1 MVREDSSDDFARLVR
16 PHYERLYGL
25 AWRLAGS
32 HADAEDLFQ
41 ELMVK
46 ALTGMDRLKAVADP
60 GPWLARMLYN
70 LFVDQH
76 RRFARRRL
84 LLVEEGRLAGEGLA
98 GFAGEAD
105 PERDS
110 GDRQLAAILEDA
122 LATLS
127 EEHRIALLLHDAD
140 GYTIEEI
147 QKLTGTPAGTIKS
160 RLHRARAR
168 LRELLEADGT
178 LFGAAACNRTKPESV

>member
-1 MVREDSSDDFARLVR
+1 MVWDGAGENFARIVR

-25 AWRLAGS
+25 AWRLTGS
-32 HADAEDLFQ
+32 QAEAEDLFQ

-46 ALTGMDRLKAVADP
+46 ALAGMDRLTAVAEP

-76 RRFARRRL
+76 RRHARRRL
-84 LLVEEGRLAGEGLA
+84 VLVEEGRLDGDGLA
-98 GFAGEAD
+98 AFPGDAD

-110 GDRQLAAILEDA
+110 REGQVSAILENA
-122 LATLS
+122 LARLG
-127 EEHRIALLLHDAD
+127 EEHRIVLLLHDAD

-147 QKLTGTPAGTIKS
+147 QQLTGTPAGTIKS

-168 LRELLEADGT
+168 MRELLEADGT
-178 LFGAAACNRTKPESV
+178 LSAADACKT